1 MYTRKF
7 IKSLDV
13 LPNNSKICIY
23 GSGETGI
30 SLRDFI
36 FKTRKDVKL
45 AYFIDSFKKGIKDG
59 VEIIKP
65 DELKTNDSKF
75 DIIIVASLFWIQIEN
90 TLIQY
95 EMQEKTFIVSNY
107 LIYTL
112 SALKDLNEF
121 HYSEQELKEDAGS
134 KIEFVK
140 NQVIDKEDR
149 ELYQCLINF
158 RIVDKEDQY
167 PPEFLSHVSNHSLEY
182 LQFINKNIIENVI
195 EGGVFDGS
203 DTVRFVNELKNPKL
217 AIYGFEPFIE
227 VYNKSLH
234 KKILEKKKVH
244 VYDYALWKSTEKLHF
259 KCVTD
264 NPSTSSVSNQT
275 KCESSIEVQAISGD
289 DFVKKYNIRRV
300 DFIKMDIEGA
310 ELDALHGFE
319 KTIIKDLP
327 QMAISIYHNKTHLYA
342 IPLYLKKLSD
352 QYIFRLGQYNASFID
367 SVLYALPKNRI

>member
-234 KKILEKKKVH
+234 KKILEKKKS
-244 VYDYALWKSTEKLHF
+244 A
-259 KCVTD
+259 CV
-264 NPSTSSVSNQT
+264 
-275 KCESSIEVQAISGD
+275 
-289 DFVKKYNIRRV
+289 
-300 DFIKMDIEGA
+300 
-310 ELDALHGFE
+310 
-319 KTIIKDLP
+319 
-327 QMAISIYHNKTHLYA
+327 
-342 IPLYLKKLSD
+342 
-352 QYIFRLGQYNASFID
+352 
-367 SVLYALPKNRI
+367 